1 MARIAAFS
9 RIPGLSV
16 VTFRFGKHLILLN
29 IDLIADITGNMDVK
43 SLDIIEGF
51 QGVAFGTM
59 DGLITILGVV
69 IGIASATESSR
80 AVVISGL
87 VAGIANAFGNSLGF
101 YASELAE
108 RAEHIQ
114 ENQHVSSM
122 TETRRS
128 TILAFVHSLVSTI
141 VIVAPFA
148 LFGLTFA
155 MTVSLILALTLLFAL
170 GTLVGRFS
178 HASPWRFG
186 IRYVLLGLA
195 GAALSFVVG
204 EAVGNLL
211 IMGKYYPW

>member
-1 MARIAAFS
+1 VRNTN
-9 RIPGLSV
+9 L
-16 VTFRFGKHLILLN
+16 
-29 IDLIADITGNMDVK
+29 
-43 SLDIIEGF
+43 IEGF

-69 IGIASATESSR
+69 IGIASATQNSG

-87 VAGIANAFGNSLGF
+87 VAGVANAFGNSFGF

-128 TILAFVHSLVSTI
+128 TLLAFLHSLASTI
-141 VIVAPFA
+141 VIVAPFVM
-148 LFGLTFA
+148 FGLMYA
-155 MTVSLILALTLLFAL
+155 MINSLILTLALLFAL
-170 GTLVGRFS
+170 GTVVGRFS
-178 HASPWRFG
+178 YASPWKFG

-195 GAALSFVVG
+195 GAALSFMVG
-204 EAVGNLL
+204 ALVGRLL
-211 IMGKYYPW
+211 TLVRLTL

>member
-1 MARIAAFS
+1 MLTPR
-9 RIPGLSV
+9 V
-16 VTFRFGKHLILLN
+16 GKHLILLN
-29 IDLIADITGNMDVK
+29 IDPMADLTGRICVRR
-43 SLDIIEGF
+43 LDIIEGF

-69 IGIASATESSR
+69 IGIASATENSG
-80 AVVISGL
+80 AVVITGL
-87 VAGIANAFGNSLGF
+87 VAGLANAFGNTFGF

-114 ENQHVSSM
+114 ENQHLSSM

-128 TILAFVHSLVSTI
+128 TVFAFVHSLGSTI

-148 LFGLTFA
+148 LFSLTSA
-155 MTVSLILALTLLFAL
+155 MAASLILALALLFTL
-170 GTLVGRFS
+170 GALVGKFS

-204 EAVGNLL
+204 ETVKSMITVGR
-211 IMGKYYPW
+211 YYPW

>member
-1 MARIAAFS
+1 MTS
-9 RIPGLSV
+9 RV
-16 VTFRFGKHLILLN
+16 GKHIILLN
-29 IDLIADITGNMDVK
+29 VDLIADLTSRRAVK
-43 SLDIIEGF
+43 KLDIIEGF

-69 IGIASATESSR
+69 IGIASATENSG
-80 AVVISGL
+80 AVVITGL
-87 VAGIANAFGNSLGF
+87 VAGLANAFGNTFGF

-114 ENQHVSSM
+114 ENQHLSSM

-128 TILAFVHSLVSTI
+128 TFFAFVHSLASTI

-148 LFGLTFA
+148 LFGLTSA
-155 MTVSLILALTLLFAL
+155 MAASLILALALLFAL
-170 GTLVGRFS
+170 GALVGKFS

-204 EAVGNLL
+204 QAVRNLL
-211 IMGKYYPW
+211 TVGRYYPW

>member
-1 MARIAAFS
+1 MS
-9 RIPGLSV
+9 RTAVRGA
-16 VTFRFGKHLILLN
+16 
-29 IDLIADITGNMDVK
+29 DL
-43 SLDIIEGF
+43 IEGF

-69 IGIASATESSR
+69 IGIASATQNSG

-87 VAGIANAFGNSLGF
+87 VAGMANAFGNAFGF

-114 ENQHVSSM
+114 ENQHLSSM

-128 TILAFVHSLVSTI
+128 TVLAFVHSLGSTI
-141 VIVAPFA
+141 VVVAPF
-148 LFGLTFA
+148 LVLGLRYA
-155 MTVSLILALTLLFAL
+155 MAASLILALALLYAL
-170 GTLVGRFS
+170 GAIVGKFS

-195 GAALSFVVG
+195 GAALSFIVG
-204 EAVGNLL
+204 QAVGSFLTLTNW
-211 IMGKYYPW
+211 KFW